1 MPDNIPLQLGV
12 NYSWPQI
19 QPIIAGV
26 PFVGVK
32 GITFNKKR
40 NYKDTYG
47 VGSNPISRGAG
58 KITYN
63 NCTIDILLDD
73 WKRIIA
79 AAPNGDPTLLAP
91 FQIRLP
97 FIPDPSNPNLPT
109 TDVLQNCQFL
119 DDGNTYK
126 EGDTSFFQSVNVIY
140 AGQSR

>member
-1 MPDNIPLQLGV
+1 M
-12 NYSWPQI
+12 
-19 QPIIAGV
+19 

-40 NYKDTYG
+40 EYKDTYG

-63 NCTIDILLDD
+63 NCTIDIMLDD

-79 AAPNGDPTLLAP
+79 AAPNGDPTLLSP

-97 FIPDPSNPNLPT
+97 FVPDPNNPNLPT
-109 TDVLQNCQFL
+109 TDVLQNCQFTG
-119 DDGNTYK
+119 DGNTYK
-126 EGDTSFFQSVNVIY
+126 EGDTAFFQSVTVIY
-140 AGQSR
+140 AGQQRN